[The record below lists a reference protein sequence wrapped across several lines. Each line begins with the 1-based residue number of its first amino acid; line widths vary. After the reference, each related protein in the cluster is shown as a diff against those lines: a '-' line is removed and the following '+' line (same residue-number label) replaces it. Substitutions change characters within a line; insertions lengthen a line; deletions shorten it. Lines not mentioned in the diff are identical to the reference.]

1 MGPPMPAD
9 GMDRPGVAVVDPAL
23 GVLSTP
29 AVDSTFAAL
38 FVEAVGRHRFWQR
51 QASAPIESDRT

>member
-1 MGPPMPAD
+1 
-9 GMDRPGVAVVDPAL
+9 MDRPGVAVVDPAL